1 MSDALV
7 PPDGPVGAQQP
18 DTPVCARHTDR
29 PTRLRCT
36 RCDRPACPDCLR
48 DASVGQ
54 QCVDCVNEGAR
65 TVRHARTS
73 AGAVVSNRRPI
84 ITQVMIALNVLAY
97 VVTVVQSG
105 SPMNNSRSELFL
117 STSLIPELTAT
128 GEWWRVVTSGFMH
141 FGLIHLALNMAALFV
156 VGPIIEQELGRLRYS
171 AVYFLSLLG
180 GSAAAFYFGSIC
192 QQLAGA
198 SGAVFGLMGALLI
211 VFKRQKRDIS
221 TIVVIVV
228 INLVSNLFTNA
239 SLLGHLGGFVIGGLL
254 TLAMV
259 KAPQKNRNTY
269 QIAAVVAA
277 ALLLAGMFVLRAY
290 ELDTAVERVI
300 EYARTCGP
308 N

>member
-1 MSDALV
+1 M
-7 PPDGPVGAQQP
+7 
-18 DTPVCARHTDR
+18 
-29 PTRLRCT
+29 
-36 RCDRPACPDCLR
+36 
-48 DASVGQ
+48 

-65 TVRHARTS
+65 TVRQARTS
-73 AGAVVSNRRPI
+73 AGAVVSNGRPI

-105 SPMNNSRSELFL
+105 SPMNNSRAGLFTA
-117 STSLIPELTAT
+117 TSMIPELTAN
-128 GEWWRVVTSGFMH
+128 GEWWRILTSGFMH
-141 FGLIHLALNMAALFV
+141 FGLLHLALNMAALFV
-156 VGPIIEQELGRLRYS
+156 VGPVVEQELGKLRYS

-180 GSAAAFYFGSIC
+180 GSAAAFFFGTVC

-221 TIVVIVV
+221 TILVVVG

-259 KAPQKNRNTY
+259 KAPAKNRNAY
-269 QIAAVVAA
+269 QIGAVAAA
-277 ALLLAGMFVLRAY
+277 ALLLGVMFVLRAS
-290 ELDTAVERVI
+290 ELDTAAEVI
-300 EYARTCGP
+300 LEYARTCR
-308 N
+308 

>member
-7 PPDGPVGAQQP
+7 PPDGPIGAQP
-18 DTPVCARHTDR
+18 ETPVCARHSDR

-36 RCDRPACPDCLR
+36 RCERPACPDCLR
-48 DASVGQ
+48 DASVGM

-65 TVRHARTS
+65 SVRQARTS
-73 AGAVVSNRRPI
+73 AGAVVSTGRPI

-105 SPMNNSRSELFL
+105 SPMNNSRSELFTA
-117 STSLIPELTAT
+117 TSMIPELTAN
-128 GEWWRVVTSGFMH
+128 GEWWRILTSGFMH

-156 VGPIIEQELGRLRYS
+156 VGPVIEQELGKLRYS

-180 GSAAAFYFGSIC
+180 GSAAAFYFGTVC

-221 TIVVIVV
+221 TILVIVG

-259 KAPQKNRNTY
+259 KAPRKNRNAY
-269 QIAAVVAA
+269 QIGAVVAA
-277 ALLLAGMFVLRAY
+277 AVLLGVMFVLRAA
-290 ELDTAVERVI
+290 ELDTTAELVL
-300 EYARTCGP
+300 EYARTCR
-308 N
+308 

>member
-1 MSDALV
+1 MSNAPV
-7 PPDGPVGAQQP
+7 PPDGPIGAQP
-18 DTPVCARHTDR
+18 DIPVCARHSDR
-29 PTRLRCT
+29 PTRLRCS

-48 DASVGQ
+48 DASVGM

-65 TVRHARTS
+65 TVRQARTS
-73 AGAVVSNRRPI
+73 AGAVVSNGRPI

-105 SPMNNSRSELFL
+105 SPMNNSRAGLFTA
-117 STSLIPELTAT
+117 TSMIPELTAN
-128 GEWWRVVTSGFMH
+128 GEWWRILTSGFMH
-141 FGLIHLALNMAALFV
+141 FGLLHLALNMAALFV
-156 VGPIIEQELGRLRYS
+156 VGPVVEQELGKLRYS

-180 GSAAAFYFGSIC
+180 GSAAAFFFGTVC

-221 TIVVIVV
+221 TILVVVG

-259 KAPQKNRNTY
+259 KAPAKNRNAY
-269 QIAAVVAA
+269 QIGAVAAA
-277 ALLLAGMFVLRAY
+277 ALLLGVMFVLRAS
-290 ELDTAVERVI
+290 ELDTAAEVI
-300 EYARTCGP
+300 LEYARTCR
-308 N
+308 

>member
-1 MSDALV
+1 M
-7 PPDGPVGAQQP
+7 PPDGPVGAQP
-18 DTPVCARHTDR
+18 ETPVCVRHPDR

-48 DASVGQ
+48 DAAVGM

-65 TVRHARTS
+65 SVRRPRTL
-73 AGAVVSNRRPI
+73 AGAEVSNGRPI

-105 SPMNNSRSELFL
+105 SPMNNSRAGLFTA
-117 STSLIPELTAT
+117 TSMIPELTAN
-128 GEWWRVVTSGFMH
+128 GEWWRILTSGFMH

-156 VGPIIEQELGRLRYS
+156 VGPVVEQELGRLRYS

-180 GSAAAFYFGSIC
+180 GSAAAFYFGTVC

-221 TIVVIVV
+221 TILVVVG

-259 KAPQKNRNTY
+259 RAPQKNRNAY
-269 QIAAVVAA
+269 QIGAVVAA
-277 ALLLAGMFVLRAY
+277 ALLLGVMFALRAS
-290 ELDTAVERVI
+290 ELDTTAEIVL
-300 EYARTCGP
+300 EYARTCR
-308 N
+308 

>member
-1 MSDALV
+1 MSDARV
-7 PPDGPVGAQQP
+7 PPDGPVGAQP
-18 DTPVCARHTDR
+18 EKVPVCARHSDR

-36 RCDRPACPDCLR
+36 RCERPACPQCLR

-54 QCVDCVNEGAR
+54 QCVDCMNEGAR
-65 TVRHARTS
+65 TVRRARTS
-73 AGAVVSNRRPI
+73 AGAVASDGRPVF
-84 ITQVMIALNVLAY
+84 TYVMIALNVLAY

-105 SPMNNSRSELFL
+105 SPMNNSRSGLFQE
-117 STSLIPELTAT
+117 TSLIPELTAN
-128 GEWWRVVTSGFMH
+128 GEWWRIVTSGFMH

-156 VGPIIEQELGRLRYS
+156 VGPVIEQELGRLRYG

-180 GSAAAFYFGSIC
+180 GSAAAFYFGTVC

-221 TIVVIVV
+221 TIVVIVG

-259 KAPQKNRNTY
+259 RAPRQNRNLY
-269 QIAAVVAA
+269 QGVAVAAAVV
-277 ALLLAGMFVLRAY
+277 LLGGMFLLRAS
-290 ELDTAVERVI
+290 ELDTSVEVI
-300 EYARTCGP
+300 MEIARTCR
-308 N
+308 

>member
-1 MSDALV
+1 M
-7 PPDGPVGAQQP
+7 PPEGPIGAEP
-18 DTPVCARHTDR
+18 ETPVCARHSDR

-36 RCDRPACPDCLR
+36 RCDRPACPECLR
-48 DASVGQ
+48 DASVGM

-65 TVRHARTS
+65 SVRQARTS
-73 AGAVVSNRRPI
+73 AGAVASTGRPV

-105 SPMNNSRSELFL
+105 SPMNNSRAELFTA
-117 STSLIPELTAT
+117 TSMIPELTAN
-128 GEWWRVVTSGFMH
+128 GEWWRILTSGFMH
-141 FGLIHLALNMAALFV
+141 FGLLHLALNMAALFV
-156 VGPIIEQELGRLRYS
+156 VGPIVEQELGKLRYS
-171 AVYFLSLLG
+171 AVYLLSLLG
-180 GSAAAFYFGSIC
+180 GSAAAFYFGTVC

-221 TIVVIVV
+221 TILVVVG

-259 KAPQKNRNTY
+259 RAPQKNRNAY
-269 QIAAVVAA
+269 QTGAVVAA
-277 ALLLAGMFVLRAY
+277 VVLLGVMFALRAT
-290 ELDTAVERVI
+290 ELDTTAEIVL
-300 EYARTCGP
+300 EYARTCR
-308 N
+308 

>member
-7 PPDGPVGAQQP
+7 PPDGPVGAQP
-18 DTPVCARHTDR
+18 ETPVCARHSDR

-48 DASVGQ
+48 DASVGM

-65 TVRHARTS
+65 TVRRPRTL
-73 AGAVVSNRRPI
+73 AGAQVSNGRPI

-105 SPMNNSRSELFL
+105 SPMNNSRSELFQA
-117 STSLIPELTAT
+117 TSLYPDVTAG
-128 GEWWRVVTSGFMH
+128 GEWWRIVTSGFMH

-156 VGPIIEQELGRLRYS
+156 VGPVVEQELGRLRYS

-180 GSAAAFYFGSIC
+180 GSAAAFYFGTVC

-221 TIVVIVV
+221 TIVVVV
-228 INLVSNLFTNA
+228 GINLVSNLFTNA
-239 SLLGHLGGFVIGGLL
+239 SLLGHLGGFVVGGLL

-259 KAPQKNRNTY
+259 RAPQKNRDLY

-277 ALLLAGMFVLRAY
+277 VVLLGGMFLLRAT
-290 ELDTAVERVI
+290 ELDTDAEVLLEI
-300 EYARTCGP
+300 ARTCTP

>member
-1 MSDALV
+1 M
-7 PPDGPVGAQQP
+7 
-18 DTPVCARHTDR
+18 
-29 PTRLRCT
+29 
-36 RCDRPACPDCLR
+36 
-48 DASVGQ
+48 

-73 AGAVVSNRRPI
+73 AGAVVSNGRPI

-97 VVTVVQSG
+97 VVTVFQSG
-105 SPMNNSRSELFL
+105 SPMNNQRAGLFTA
-117 STSLIPELTAT
+117 TSMIPELTAN
-128 GEWWRVVTSGFMH
+128 GEWWRILTSGFMH

-156 VGPIIEQELGRLRYS
+156 VGPVVEQELGKLRYS

-180 GSAAAFYFGSIC
+180 GSAAAFYFGTVC

-221 TIVVIVV
+221 TIVVIVG

-259 KAPQKNRNTY
+259 KAPQKNRNLY
-269 QIAAVVAA
+269 QIGAVAV
-277 ALLLAGMFVLRAY
+277 ALLLLGGMFALRAA
-290 ELDTAVERVI
+290 ELDTAAELVL
-300 EYARTCGP
+300 EYARTCR
-308 N
+308 

>member
-1 MSDALV
+1 MSNAQV
-7 PPDGPVGAQQP
+7 PPEGPIGAEP
-18 DTPVCARHTDR
+18 ETPVCARHADR

-36 RCDRPACPDCLR
+36 RCERPACPECLR
-48 DASVGQ
+48 DAAVGM

-65 TVRHARTS
+65 SVRQVRTS
-73 AGAVVSNRRPI
+73 AGAVLSNGRPV

-105 SPMNNSRSELFL
+105 SPMNNQRSGLFTA
-117 STSLIPELTAT
+117 TSMIPELTAN
-128 GEWWRVVTSGFMH
+128 GEWWRIFTSGFMH

-156 VGPIIEQELGRLRYS
+156 VGPVVEQELGKLRYS
-171 AVYFLSLLG
+171 AVYLLSLLG
-180 GSAAAFYFGSIC
+180 GSAAAFYFGTVC

-221 TIVVIVV
+221 TILVVVG

-259 KAPQKNRNTY
+259 RAPRKNRNAY
-269 QIAAVVAA
+269 QIGAVVAA
-277 ALLLAGMFVLRAY
+277 VLLLGGMFALRST
-290 ELDTAVERVI
+290 ELDTAAELVL

>member
-1 MSDALV
+1 M
-7 PPDGPVGAQQP
+7 
-18 DTPVCARHTDR
+18 
-29 PTRLRCT
+29 
-36 RCDRPACPDCLR
+36 
-48 DASVGQ
+48 

-65 TVRHARTS
+65 SVRRPRTL
-73 AGAVVSNRRPI
+73 AGAEISNGRPI

-105 SPMNNSRSELFL
+105 SPMNNSRAGVFTA
-117 STSLIPELTAT
+117 TSMIPELTAN
-128 GEWWRVVTSGFMH
+128 GEWWRILTSGFMH
-141 FGLIHLALNMAALFV
+141 FGLIHLVLNMAALFV
-156 VGPIIEQELGRLRYS
+156 VGPVIEQELGKLRYS

-180 GSAAAFYFGSIC
+180 GSAAAFYFGTVC

-221 TIVVIVV
+221 TIVVIVG

-259 KAPQKNRNTY
+259 KAPQQNRNAY
-269 QIAAVVAA
+269 QIGAVVAA
-277 ALLLAGMFVLRAY
+277 ALLLGVMFVLRAS
-290 ELDTAVERVI
+290 ELDTTAEIVL
-300 EYARTCGP
+300 EYARTCR
-308 N
+308 

>member
-1 MSDALV
+1 MSNASV
-7 PPDGPVGAQQP
+7 PPEGPIGAEP
-18 DTPVCARHTDR
+18 ETPVCARHSDR

-36 RCDRPACPDCLR
+36 RCDRPACPECLR
-48 DASVGQ
+48 DASVGM

-65 TVRHARTS
+65 SVRQARTS
-73 AGAVVSNRRPI
+73 AGAVVSTGRPV

-105 SPMNNSRSELFL
+105 SPMNNSRSELFTA
-117 STSLIPELTAT
+117 TSMIPEVTAN
-128 GEWWRVVTSGFMH
+128 GEWWRILTSGFMH

-156 VGPIIEQELGRLRYS
+156 VGPIVEQELGKLRYS
-171 AVYFLSLLG
+171 AVYLLSLLG
-180 GSAAAFYFGSIC
+180 GSAAAFYFGTIC

-221 TIVVIVV
+221 TILVVVG

-259 KAPQKNRNTY
+259 RAPRQNRNAY
-269 QIAAVVAA
+269 QTGAVVAA
-277 ALLLAGMFVLRAY
+277 VVLLGVMFALRAT
-290 ELDTAVERVI
+290 ELDTTAEIVL
-300 EYARTCGP
+300 EYARTCR
-308 N
+308 

>member
-1 MSDALV
+1 M
-7 PPDGPVGAQQP
+7 PPDGPIGAQP
-18 DTPVCARHTDR
+18 DLPVCVRHSDR
-29 PTRLRCT
+29 PTRLRCS

-48 DASVGQ
+48 DASVGM

-65 TVRHARTS
+65 SIRQARTS
-73 AGAVVSNRRPI
+73 AGAVVSTGRPI
-84 ITQVMIALNVLAY
+84 ITQVMIALNVIAY

-105 SPMNNSRSELFL
+105 SPMNNQRAGLFTA
-117 STSLIPELTAT
+117 TSMIPELTAN
-128 GEWWRVVTSGFMH
+128 GEWWRILTSGFMH

-156 VGPIIEQELGRLRYS
+156 VGPVVEQELGRLRYS

-180 GSAAAFYFGSIC
+180 GSAAAFYFGTVC

-221 TIVVIVV
+221 TILVVVG

-259 KAPQKNRNTY
+259 RAPQKNRNAY
-269 QIAAVVAA
+269 QIGAVAAA
-277 ALLLAGMFVLRAY
+277 ALLLGVMFVLRAS
-290 ELDTAVERVI
+290 ELDTAAELVL
-300 EYARTCGP
+300 EYARTCR
-308 N
+308 

>member
-1 MSDALV
+1 M
-7 PPDGPVGAQQP
+7 PPEEPIGAEP
-18 DTPVCARHTDR
+18 ETPVCARHSDR

-36 RCDRPACPDCLR
+36 RCDRPACPECLR
-48 DASVGQ
+48 DASVGM

-65 TVRHARTS
+65 SVRQARTS
-73 AGAVVSNRRPI
+73 AGAVASTGRPV

-105 SPMNNSRSELFL
+105 SPMNNSRAELFTA
-117 STSLIPELTAT
+117 TSMIPELTAN
-128 GEWWRVVTSGFMH
+128 GEWWRILTSGFMH
-141 FGLIHLALNMAALFV
+141 FGLLHLALNMAALFV
-156 VGPIIEQELGRLRYS
+156 VGPIVEQELGKLRYS
-171 AVYFLSLLG
+171 AVYLLSLLG
-180 GSAAAFYFGSIC
+180 GSAAAFYFGTVC

-221 TIVVIVV
+221 TILVVVG

-259 KAPQKNRNTY
+259 RAPQKNRNAY
-269 QIAAVVAA
+269 QTSAVVAA
-277 ALLLAGMFVLRAY
+277 VVLLGVMFALRAT
-290 ELDTAVERVI
+290 ELDTTAEIVL
-300 EYARTCGP
+300 EYARTCR
-308 N
+308 

>member
-1 MSDALV
+1 MSNASV
-7 PPDGPVGAQQP
+7 PPEGPIGAQP
-18 DTPVCARHTDR
+18 ETPVCARHSDR

-36 RCDRPACPDCLR
+36 RCDRPACPECLR
-48 DASVGQ
+48 DASVGM

-65 TVRHARTS
+65 SVRQARTS
-73 AGAVVSNRRPI
+73 AGAVVSTGRPV

-105 SPMNNSRSELFL
+105 SPMNNSRSELFTA
-117 STSLIPELTAT
+117 TSMIPEVTAN
-128 GEWWRVVTSGFMH
+128 GEWWRILTSGFMH

-156 VGPIIEQELGRLRYS
+156 VGPIVEQELGKLRYS
-171 AVYFLSLLG
+171 AVYLLSLLG
-180 GSAAAFYFGSIC
+180 GSAAAFYFGTIC

-221 TIVVIVV
+221 TILVVVG

-259 KAPQKNRNTY
+259 RAPRQNRNAY
-269 QIAAVVAA
+269 QTGAVVAA
-277 ALLLAGMFVLRAY
+277 VVLLGVMFALRAT
-290 ELDTAVERVI
+290 ELDTTAEIVL
-300 EYARTCGP
+300 EYARTCR
-308 N
+308 

>member
-1 MSDALV
+1 MSNAPV
-7 PPDGPVGAQQP
+7 PPDGPIGAEP
-18 DTPVCARHTDR
+18 ETPVCARHSDR

-48 DASVGQ
+48 DASVGM
-54 QCVDCVNEGAR
+54 QCVDCVKDGAR
-65 TVRHARTS
+65 SVRQTRTS
-73 AGAVVSNRRPI
+73 AGAVLSNRGPI
-84 ITQVMIALNVLAY
+84 VTQVMIALNVLAY

-105 SPMNNSRSELFL
+105 SPMNNSRAGLFTA
-117 STSLIPELTAT
+117 TSLFPEAVAN
-128 GEWWRVVTSGFMH
+128 GEWWRIVTSGFMH

-156 VGPIIEQELGRLRYS
+156 VGPIVEQELGKLRYT

-180 GSAAAFYFGSIC
+180 GSAAAFYFGTVC

-221 TIVVIVV
+221 TIVVVV
-228 INLVSNLFTNA
+228 GINLVSNLFTNA

-259 KAPQKNRNTY
+259 RAPRQGRNLY
-269 QIAAVVAA
+269 QIGAVVAA
-277 ALLLAGMFVLRAY
+277 LVLLGVMFALRAAQ
-290 ELDTAVERVI
+290 LDTDAEVI
-300 EYARTCGP
+300 LEIARTCR
-308 N
+308 

>member
-1 MSDALV
+1 MSNAPV
-7 PPDGPVGAQQP
+7 PPDGPIGAQP
-18 DTPVCARHTDR
+18 DLPVCVRHSDR
-29 PTRLRCT
+29 PTRLRCS

-48 DASVGQ
+48 DASVGM

-65 TVRHARTS
+65 SIRQARTS
-73 AGAVVSNRRPI
+73 AGAVVSTGRPI
-84 ITQVMIALNVLAY
+84 ITQVMIALNVIAY

-105 SPMNNSRSELFL
+105 SPMNNQRAGLFTA
-117 STSLIPELTAT
+117 TSMIPELTAN
-128 GEWWRVVTSGFMH
+128 GEWWRILTSGFMH

-156 VGPIIEQELGRLRYS
+156 VGPVVEQELGRLRYS

-180 GSAAAFYFGSIC
+180 GSAAAFYFGTVC

-221 TIVVIVV
+221 TILVVVG

-259 KAPQKNRNTY
+259 RAPQKNRNAY
-269 QIAAVVAA
+269 QIGAVAAA
-277 ALLLAGMFVLRAY
+277 ALLLGVMFVLRAS
-290 ELDTAVERVI
+290 ELDTAAELVL
-300 EYARTCGP
+300 EYARTCR
-308 N
+308 

>member
-1 MSDALV
+1 M
-7 PPDGPVGAQQP
+7 
-18 DTPVCARHTDR
+18 
-29 PTRLRCT
+29 
-36 RCDRPACPDCLR
+36 
-48 DASVGQ
+48 

-65 TVRHARTS
+65 SVRHARTI
-73 AGAVVSNRRPI
+73 AGAEVSNGRPI
-84 ITQVMIALNVLAY
+84 FTYVMIALNVLAY
-97 VVTVVQSG
+97 VVTVFQSG
-105 SPMNNSRSELFL
+105 SPMNNSRSELFT
-117 STSLIPELTAT
+117 STSLIPELTAN
-128 GEWWRVVTSGFMH
+128 GEWWRILTSGFMH

-156 VGPIIEQELGRLRYS
+156 VGPVVEQELGRLRYS

-180 GSAAAFYFGSIC
+180 GSAAAFYFGTVC

-221 TIVVIVV
+221 TIVVIVG

-259 KAPQKNRNTY
+259 KAPQKNRNLY
-269 QIAAVVAA
+269 QIGAVAVAV
-277 ALLLAGMFVLRAY
+277 LLLGGMFVLRAS
-290 ELDTAVERVI
+290 ELDTAAELVL